1 MDDLLLRIITI
12 FLSGSQFCLI
22 SRTDPLDSSV
32 ATFMFTYMVFVATN
46 TVMNI
51 TYDPDKNHRNIEER
65 GLSFDLVAGVD
76 WTNAIF
82 DEDTR
87 KDYGERRPY
96 VLAML
101 GNRLHAIIIT
111 PRNGAVHVISFRK
124 ANRREIANYDRI
136 KEKT

>member
-12 FLSGSQFCLI
+12 LLSGSQFCLI

-82 DEDTR
+82 DEEPARTM
-87 KDYGERRPY
+87 
-96 VLAML
+96 A
-101 GNRLHAIIIT
+101 N
-111 PRNGAVHVISFRK
+111 AVCMFLLCE
-124 ANRREIANYDRI
+124 EIGC
-136 KEKT
+136 TLSS